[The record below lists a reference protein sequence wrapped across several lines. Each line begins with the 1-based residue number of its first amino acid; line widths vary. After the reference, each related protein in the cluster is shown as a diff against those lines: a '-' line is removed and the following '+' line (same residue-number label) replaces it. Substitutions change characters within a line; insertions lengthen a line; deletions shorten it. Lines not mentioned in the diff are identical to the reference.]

1 MNDHL
6 TTIRDRV
13 ATTMLDQFSAG
24 MTPIEGITAITLCAA
39 AMYRSVNIPT
49 DDAIQMFAELLRSQD
64 GSMGPR
70 DVN

>member
-13 ATTMLDQFSAG
+13 ANTMFEQFGAG

-39 AMYRSVNIPT
+39 AMYRSLDIPT
-49 DDAIQMFAELLRSQD
+49 DDAIRLFADLLRSQD
-64 GSMGPR
+64 GSMDKR